1 MSTTQATIR
10 FSSADRN
17 YPFRLKD
24 PVSALTHYIG
34 CILSILGTPIL
45 LIHAA
50 KMGNGTDRMI
60 CMSIFMLSMIMLYG
74 ASASYHAFDISQKG
88 NIRLRKLDHMMIYFL
103 IAGTYTPYCYIAVG
117 GVKGIVV
124 LAIEWSIALIGLLIN
139 LFWINKPKW
148 LSSLIY
154 IAMGW
159 VCLFVMPDFFRGLN
173 TGGFVWLL
181 LGGLFYTVGGVI
193 YALKL
198 KCFKNPAFGGH
209 ELFHL
214 FIMAGS
220 ACHYISIGWYM
231 TLL

>member
-10 FSSADRN
+10 FAPADSR

-34 CILSILGTPIL
+34 CILAILGTPIL

-50 KMGNGTDRMI
+50 QMGNGTDRMI

-74 ASASYHAFDISQKG
+74 ASASYHAFDISQKA

-117 GVKGIVV
+117 GAKGIAV
-124 LAIEWSIALIGLLIN
+124 LTIEWTIALIGLLIN

-159 VCLFVMPDFFRGLN
+159 ICLFVMPDFFRGLN

-220 ACHYISIGWYM
+220 ACHYISVGWYM